1 MAASIAEED
10 GAAGTVADFED
21 KLQLHGMRCHVCPER
36 LAIWRDKKTGA
47 HLSGFAAKV
56 LGQEQLIQTKNL
68 RLLHHR
74 QWCKFLTQSQP
85 STQRFQT
92 AC

>member
-1 MAASIAEED
+1 
-10 GAAGTVADFED
+10 
-21 KLQLHGMRCHVCPER
+21 MRCHVCPER

-68 RLLHHR
+68 RL
-74 QWCKFLTQSQP
+74 
-85 STQRFQT
+85 
-92 AC
+92 